1 MRNKL
6 YNKRVHRNK
15 PLLSARLFDWL
26 IVWCGRSVYSVC
38 RWSGRETARSLC
50 SWHELT
56 RRSCRWPATCFLTF
70 STSSLKCHD
79 ARTDTHRENEVW
91 NSDHDTRPP
100 EGYLRRLGKYEL
112 SVRVKYTNVNNDNN
126 INTIVMKH
134 VLYGM
139 QNRHSHRSVIF
150 YWCSKQSDKLK
161 TIPLIITQWILPIK
175 LTAPSI
181 LNSSNITIFLII
193 RTLISGLCST
203 TSLCSFFSS
212 CNCSLTMHSLHL
224 WK

>member
-6 YNKRVHRNK
+6 YNKESIATNHCCLRDCLTDWLFDAADRSTRSADDLDARQRGRSAAGTNWQEDHVDDQRHVSWHSQRVH
-15 PLLSARLFDWL
+15 
-26 IVWCGRSVYSVC
+26 
-38 RWSGRETARSLC
+38 WS
-50 SWHELT
+50 
-56 RRSCRWPATCFLTF
+56 
-70 STSSLKCHD
+70 HD